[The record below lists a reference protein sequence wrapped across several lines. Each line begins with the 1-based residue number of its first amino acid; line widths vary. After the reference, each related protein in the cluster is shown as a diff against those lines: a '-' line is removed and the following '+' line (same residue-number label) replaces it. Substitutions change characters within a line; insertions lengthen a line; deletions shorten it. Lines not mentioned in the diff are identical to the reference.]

1 MNSQA
6 RRVINYYARLGVPAD
21 ASLAEIKAAHQNL
34 VKRYHSNAHPF
45 GDLTAR
51 QKAELA
57 MRQIN
62 EAYAVLSDSVQR
74 QRYDDQFQ
82 RDNDSMTRE
91 ANMHFESKPESRIN
105 WPGVFKQWPSDRK
118 REAQQRPLMGVFRK
132 LLLVPFP
139 FCMATAV
146 CSTFW
151 NLGQMTGWP
160 FLGGL
165 TAILC
170 YPLILWLLVP
180 RLVFSIRHAPLLN
193 IKGKLISIP
202 VVVMG
207 AVLAGW
213 VWFALADH
221 AGATSNRWDFCW
233 WCMLIG
239 ITCAILAY
247 L

>member
-1 MNSQA
+1 MNAQA
-6 RRVINYYARLGVPAD
+6 RQVVDYYARLGVPAD
-21 ASLAEIKAAHQNL
+21 ASLAEIKAAHRNL
-34 VKRYHSNAHPF
+34 VKRYHSDAHPF
-45 GDLTAR
+45 DDLTAR

-82 RDNDSMTRE
+82 RDNDSLTRE

-105 WPGVFKQWPSDRK
+105 WSGVFKQWLSDRR
-118 REAQQRPLMGVFRK
+118 REAQQRPVMGVFRK

-165 TAILC
+165 TAVLC
-170 YPLILWLLVP
+170 YPLILGLLLL
-180 RLVFSIRHAPLLN
+180 RLVAPIRRAPLFD
-193 IKGKLISIP
+193 IKQKLVIIP
-202 VVVMG
+202 VVIGG
-207 AVLAGW
+207 AIIAGR
-213 VWFALADH
+213 VWFVVADH
-221 AGATSNRWDFCW
+221 AGISSNPWDLCW
-233 WCMLIG
+233 WCSLIG